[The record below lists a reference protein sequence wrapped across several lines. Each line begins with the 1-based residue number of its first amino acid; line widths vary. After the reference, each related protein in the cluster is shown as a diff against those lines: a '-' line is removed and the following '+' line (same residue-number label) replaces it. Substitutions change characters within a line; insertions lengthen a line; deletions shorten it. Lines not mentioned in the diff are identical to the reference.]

1 MAGCHL
7 LTKAPALLL
16 LIIAVTDSIR
26 ARVIIGGL
34 SFQQMFEKAD
44 LVVIATV
51 RKTKDT
57 SERKKLINVDVDAGH
72 TLPSDQFQDE
82 VIGVETEFAVRLTLK
97 GSKDVKKLLLHHCR
111 LSIEENRWGY
121 GAPNLLEIP
130 PQGHPT
136 FLMFLVKEKDDRY
149 APVTGQFDPAVLSVL
164 QLQEATPDAP
174 NFW

>member
-1 MAGCHL
+1 
-7 LTKAPALLL
+7 
-16 LIIAVTDSIR
+16 
-26 ARVIIGGL
+26 
-34 SFQQMFEKAD
+34 MFEKAD

-57 SERKKLINVDVDAGH
+57 SERKKLIDGDVDAGH

-82 VIGVETEFAVRLTLK
+82 VIGVETEFAVRLTPK
-97 GSKDVKKLLLHHCR
+97 GSKDVKKLLLHHYR

-136 FLMFLVKEKDDRY
+136 F
-149 APVTGQFDPAVLSVL
+149 
-164 QLQEATPDAP
+164 
-174 NFW
+174 